1 MGGDKYMIIQFYGM
15 AFILSVLFFMVLV
28 MIGQRQKIT
37 NYLLLFMAIM
47 IGNLGHY
54 VICTA
59 ASLADGIRGNNLVY
73 LGGVLI
79 PLFLLVSIAN
89 LCRKPVHKLLL
100 LFLSLF
106 ACIIIYYA
114 FQVGV
119 RTDFY
124 SSVRLVSVDG
134 VSFLQKE
141 YGKMHNL
148 YLIYV
153 LLCMA
158 LGIGILV
165 VAFSQKKK
173 LSYKIILW
181 LFAAQVLSV
190 GVYAGE
196 RMLHSRIEWTTLM
209 YLLDEILIL
218 ALIRR
223 IGMYEVSDNIAS
235 ALEAHSTYGYLVFD
249 NRHRYLGCNEK
260 GKEYLPEVENL
271 WMDRQIGKEE
281 DFLYENIEKKLEKAE
296 EKDAQEYYIVRNG
309 REFRCSVRPL
319 LHGAGKKQIGFMVE
333 IEDDTQR
340 RKYVRLLHDYNME
353 LEKAVEEKTQHIS
366 DMQDKMLLGMADII
380 ESRDSSTGGHVK
392 RTSEVIRI
400 FTRELEKSKE
410 SSVFP
415 KNFLAYVTKAAPMH
429 DLGKVAVDDRILRK
443 PGKFT
448 QEEFEEMKNHAGKG
462 GEIVSRVLQGVE
474 DEDFIRIAENIAHYH
489 HEKWNGEG
497 YPEHLF
503 GTDIPL
509 EARIMALAD
518 VFDALVSKRC
528 YKDSMNYDNAFQI
541 IEESL
546 GSHFDPELGKKF
558 LGCREQLITYY
569 ETNEPEG

>member
-1 MGGDKYMIIQFYGM
+1 MIIKLYGM
-15 AFILSVLFFMVLV
+15 AFIMSVLFFLALV
-28 MIGQRQKIT
+28 IIGQRQKIT

-47 IGNLGHY
+47 VGNLGYY

-59 ASLADGIRGNNLVY
+59 ETLEDGIRGNNLAY

-79 PLFLLVSIAN
+79 PLFLFVSIAN

-100 LFLSLF
+100 VFLSLF
-106 ACIIIYYA
+106 ACVIIYYA

-124 SSVRLVSVDG
+124 SNIRLVREDG

-148 YLIYV
+148 YVVYV
-153 LLCMA
+153 LLCMG
-158 LGIGILV
+158 LGIWILA

-173 LSYKIILW
+173 LSYKIILG
-181 LFAAQVLSV
+181 LFVAQVLSI

-196 RMLHSRIEWTTLM
+196 RMLHSKIEWATFM

-218 ALIRR
+218 VLIRR
-223 IGMYEVSDNIAS
+223 IGMYEVSDNIAN

-249 NRHRYLGCNEK
+249 NQHKYLGCNEK
-260 GKEYLPEVENL
+260 GKEYLPEIGNL
-271 WMDRQIGKEE
+271 WMERKIRKE
-281 DFLYENIEKKLEKAE
+281 DGFLYENIEKKLEQIKGNE
-296 EKDAQEYYIVRNG
+296 VQQYYIIKDG
-309 REFRCSVRPL
+309 KELRCSARPL
-319 LHGAGKKQIGFMVE
+319 LHGARKRMIGFMVE

-340 RKYVRLLHDYNME
+340 REYVRLLHDYNQE

-366 DMQDKMLLGMADII
+366 IMQEKMLLGMADMI

-400 FTRELEKSKE
+400 FTRELEKAGEGSGF
-410 SSVFP
+410 S
-415 KNFLAYVTKAAPMH
+415 KNFLTYVTKAAPMH
-429 DLGKVAVDDRILRK
+429 DLGKMAVDDRILRK

-448 QEEFEEMKNHAGKG
+448 QEEFEEMKRHASKG
-462 GEIVSRVLQGVE
+462 GEIVSKVLQGVE
-474 DEDFIRIAENIAHYH
+474 DEEFIRIAENIAHYH

-497 YPEHLF
+497 YPEHLAGF
-503 GTDIPL
+503 HIPP

-528 YKDSMNYDNAFQI
+528 YKDSMDYANAFRI

-546 GSHFDPELGKKF
+546 GSHFDPELGERF
-558 LGCREQLITYY
+558 LGCKEQLITYY
-569 ETNEPEG
+569 EKNGRTG